1 MVSNGF
7 WHIVSVVKEQVLP
20 VQQKGLQ
27 TTANNPMRIPR
38 EFQTVNTLFVIST
51 TILSDCISLLRVMGY
66 GEKRLTLSH
75 RATILLAAAQAGA
88 REKTR

>member
-20 VQQKGLQ
+20 VQQKGLR

-51 TILSDCISLLRVMGY
+51 TILIDPISPSAFVGY
-66 GEKRLTLSH
+66 GEIRLTLSLH
-75 RATILLAAAQAGA
+75 ATIRLTAAQAVA
-88 REKTR
+88 REKTK

>member
-27 TTANNPMRIPR
+27 STANNPMRIPR

-51 TILSDCISLLRVMGY
+51 TILSKRISPFELVSCGQN
-66 GEKRLTLSH
+66 RLTLSH
-75 RATILLAAAQAGA
+75 RARIWLPATQADA